1 MTGNHEAQIE
11 QLSELKDRLK
21 ENGVTNLE
29 NRTEILERGGSTIYL
44 AGIGDPQMAR
54 EFGVPDSEIA
64 LATLEQT
71 DLQPETYQILL
82 SHRPK
87 LLETYAEAGA
97 DLVLTGH
104 AHGGQIRL
112 PFVGGLVAPDQGFFP
127 TYSE

>member
-1 MTGNHEAQIE
+1 
-11 QLSELKDRLK
+11 
-21 ENGVTNLE
+21 
-29 NRTEILERGGSTIYL
+29 
-44 AGIGDPQMAR
+44 MAR